1 MSQDLISRYNNTVR
15 IQFHNSEMEKGYRQ
29 QQQSRARR
37 SGVLGF
43 TILLLLNL
51 AFAYLEY
58 RAFGHDVALPMYGYL
73 AAAGLALGNLMISQF
88 LSNPYQLNLRLIVNG
103 VASMCCVIWAVY
115 LQKYSAYHL
124 LEMSL
129 LIIWLGSLNV
139 TGFLTTALISL
150 VMVGGFLAILQL
162 TNISSFWINLVAI
175 LLLITAVVSCY
186 LAYVLERQRR
196 SLFLQTALNHDM
208 SKRQETW
215 AYTLIDLDM
224 ALSGIIEFR
233 EMIGMLKKHLETVID
248 FDSYILTSL
257 EGQGPKPVA
266 DKMEGTLFETED
278 KTLWSEEVLSKLTQT
293 RQATVSAEHEI
304 VKGKLGGKRKK
315 FLSYRM
321 DIPVFS
327 DLNLKGV
334 IALRRVAEPFNDL
347 DMIASVS
354 IASQAML
361 IFQRTAKSSAVIV
374 PSSAPVPAT
383 RRSAAAATSKIATSQ
398 STDMEVTDLSYT
410 DPNGL
415 VATSGMMKKARKV
428 QAKAKK
434 TITLLS
440 RENADKI
447 AIDKYRTA
455 VVTGDPLSVVII
467 EIDGLSK
474 LREQD
479 GDHVA
484 YKVFASIVKY
494 IFSTVDKQKDTLGR
508 YGQNGLSVL
517 LAEIDMNAAERFAE
531 KIRLSVSETRYKTT
545 YGDRTA
551 TLSIGVAAMTDETS
565 DYASMVKRAD
575 MALFVAK
582 KNGRN
587 CVKVR
592 L

>member
-175 LLLITAVVSCY
+175 LLLITAVISCY
-186 LAYVLERQRR
+186 LAYILERQRR

-278 KTLWSEEVLSKLTQT
+278 RTLWSEEVLSKLTQT

-361 IFQRTAKSSAVIV
+361 IFQRTAKSSAVIA

-383 RRSAAAATSKIATSQ
+383 RQSAAAATSKIATSQ
-398 STDMEVTDLSYT
+398 STDMEVTDLSFT

-415 VATSGMMKKARKV
+415 VATSEMMKKARKV

-455 VVTGDPLSVVII
+455 VVEEDPLSVVII

-494 IFSTVDKQKDTLGR
+494 IFSTVDKQKDVLGR

-517 LAEIDMNAAERFAE
+517 LPEIDMNAAERFAE

-582 KNGRN
+582 KSGRN

>member
-1 MSQDLISRYNNTVR
+1 
-15 IQFHNSEMEKGYRQ
+15 FHNSEMEKGYRQ

-37 SGVLGF
+37 SGALGF

-88 LSNPYQLNLRLIVNG
+88 LPNPYQLNLRLIVNG
-103 VASMCCVIWAVY
+103 VASMCCVMWAVY

-139 TGFLTTALISL
+139 TGFLTTALINL

-196 SLFLQTALNHDM
+196 SLFLQSALNHDM

-224 ALSGIIEFR
+224 ALSGIIEFG

-266 DKMEGTLFETED
+266 DKIEGTLFETED
-278 KTLWSEEVLSKLTQT
+278 RTLWSEEVLSKLTQT

-361 IFQRTAKSSAVIV
+361 IFQRTAKSSAVIL

-383 RRSAAAATSKIATSQ
+383 RQSAAAATSKIATSQ
-398 STDMEVTDLSYT
+398 STDMEVTDLSFT

-415 VATSGMMKKARKV
+415 VATSELMKKARKV
-428 QAKAKK
+428 QEKAKK

-455 VVTGDPLSVVII
+455 VVEGDPLSVVII

-517 LAEIDMNAAERFAE
+517 LPEIDMNAAERFAE

-582 KNGRN
+582 KSGRN

>member
-29 QQQSRARR
+29 QQQSRDRR

-88 LSNPYQLNLRLIVNG
+88 LPNPYQLNLRLIVNG

-266 DKMEGTLFETED
+266 DKIEGTLFETED

-361 IFQRTAKSSAVIV
+361 IFQRTAKSSAVIL

-383 RRSAAAATSKIATSQ
+383 RQSAAAATSKIATSQ
-398 STDMEVTDLSYT
+398 STGMEVTDLSFT

-415 VATSGMMKKARKV
+415 VATSEMMIKARKV
-428 QAKAKK
+428 QEKAKK

-455 VVTGDPLSVVII
+455 VVEGDPLSVVII

-494 IFSTVDKQKDTLGR
+494 IFSTVDKQKDILGR

-517 LAEIDMNAAERFAE
+517 LPEIDMNAAEKFAE

-582 KNGRN
+582 KSGRN

>member
-1 MSQDLISRYNNTVR
+1 VSQDLISRYNNTVR

-124 LEMSL
+124 LEISL

-139 TGFLTTALISL
+139 TGFLTTTLISL

-278 KTLWSEEVLSKLTQT
+278 RTLWSEEVLSKLTQT

-383 RRSAAAATSKIATSQ
+383 RQSAAAATSKIATSQ

-428 QAKAKK
+428 QAKTKK

-455 VVTGDPLSVVII
+455 IVEGDPLSVVII

-494 IFSTVDKQKDTLGR
+494 IFSTVDKQKDILGR

-517 LAEIDMNAAERFAE
+517 LSEIDMNAAERFAE

-582 KNGRN
+582 KSGRN

>member
-139 TGFLTTALISL
+139 TGFLTTTLISL

-278 KTLWSEEVLSKLTQT
+278 RTLWSEEVLSKLTQT

-383 RRSAAAATSKIATSQ
+383 RQSAAAATSKIATSQ

-494 IFSTVDKQKDTLGR
+494 IFSTVDKQKDILGR

-517 LAEIDMNAAERFAE
+517 LSEIDMNAAERFAE

-582 KNGRN
+582 KSGRN